1 MSYCYSIHDILTVD
15 SDVSLHI
22 PDQFL
27 TDRVDTPDIR
37 IEKRS
42 FNVDRDQLRQ
52 KKRKDYTVWI
62 DDNSIVFSYEFLDL
76 KLRISGLTDRTQ
88 IDATPR
94 LWKFSDGD
102 VHKLVEE
109 LLQLHLLDKG
119 YSFLHAGAVTS
130 GDDLV
135 LLPAIGTTGKTY
147 TTISLINGES
157 RYILSDDRVIVSE
170 DGTVYNYPM
179 VVNTGPYTLDN
190 EAVPELS
197 VNPRISS
204 YLADIPFFSILFGKF
219 FWLYPSKSAKIPDR
233 VLIEKG
239 TPTHAFTFSAGD
251 SDTPTPIDRDEMVR
265 RCMIQHYD
273 TFNPFSSYLLNYSTF
288 LLDYDLTGAIERAR
302 SIIDSAL
309 EEVECYDIEN
319 GDKSEY
325 PEQILKTIE

>member
-1 MSYCYSIHDILTVD
+1 MSYHYSIHDILEVK
-15 SDVSLHI
+15 SDVALPI
-22 PDQFL
+22 PDYFI
-27 TDRVDTPDIR
+27 TDRVEGPDILLQKH
-37 IEKRS
+37 EFEADRS
-42 FNVDRDQLRQ
+42 NLRK

-62 DDNSIVFSYEFLDL
+62 DESSILFSYEFLDL
-76 KLRISGLTDRTQ
+76 KLRLKGLDDTTR
-88 IDATPR
+88 IDVTPR
-94 LWKFSDGD
+94 MWKFSDGD
-102 VHKLVEE
+102 VYKVIEE
-109 LLQLHLLDKG
+109 LIQIHLLRKG

-147 TTISLINGES
+147 TTISLIDGES

-325 PEQILKTIE
+325 PEQILETIE